1 MVKNEYLFNISLL
14 QITDVEI
21 ARVIRTR
28 KVLTFFFS
36 LVFTTFR
43 FLRHSKYETKK
54 RKNFSTEKNEKG
66 KNKQPHPFEKWNF
79 IELGIS
85 IQTLPESDD
94 STGFNGTPKSWLV
107 AMKISKSTWIL
118 DWPKKDLTMWVLVQR
133 LFLSRHQNQR
143 HSRPPYL
150 HCFDGLN
157 SRPTNSS
164 GCWCLSSP
172 QSMLVWFGPCH
183 WPCYVVPYVVCGNL
197 LSRHSSGETT
207 LKSISYRYWLVFLAS
222 LGLWRENSRQVD

>member
-66 KNKQPHPFEKWNF
+66 KNKQPHPFEK
-79 IELGIS
+79 
-85 IQTLPESDD
+85 
-94 STGFNGTPKSWLV
+94 
-107 AMKISKSTWIL
+107 
-118 DWPKKDLTMWVLVQR
+118 
-133 LFLSRHQNQR
+133 
-143 HSRPPYL
+143 
-150 HCFDGLN
+150 
-157 SRPTNSS
+157 
-164 GCWCLSSP
+164 
-172 QSMLVWFGPCH
+172 
-183 WPCYVVPYVVCGNL
+183 
-197 LSRHSSGETT
+197 
-207 LKSISYRYWLVFLAS
+207 
-222 LGLWRENSRQVD
+222 

>member
-66 KNKQPHPFEKWNF
+66 KNKQPHPFENETSSSWAYPYKLFPRVTILPDSMNTQVMACSN
-79 IELGIS
+79 ED
-85 IQTLPESDD
+85 IQKHVD
-94 STGFNGTPKSWLV
+94 
-107 AMKISKSTWIL
+107 I
-118 DWPKKDLTMWVLVQR
+118 
-133 LFLSRHQNQR
+133 
-143 HSRPPYL
+143 
-150 HCFDGLN
+150 GL
-157 SRPTNSS
+157 
-164 GCWCLSSP
+164 
-172 QSMLVWFGPCH
+172 
-183 WPCYVVPYVVCGNL
+183 
-197 LSRHSSGETT
+197 
-207 LKSISYRYWLVFLAS
+207 A
-222 LGLWRENSRQVD
+222 